1 MKRLIHATSTYNDDT
16 DLLEINV
23 AILYD
28 IVPVE
33 GSTILDIND
42 SEFFDF
48 EQNLLL
54 VLAVHDFELED
65 SYESNRPNS
74 SSRYYIL
81 TKTNEAGTRL
91 RVFVKLRVSD
101 HTVDSRYKDGKMIT
115 HKKRDVEHIKKEA
128 RKLAYNKYGQT
139 RGYAPRRIDIVFDDE
154 HYKSYEK
161 ALQAIEKQLEEFDPE
176 EE

>member
-1 MKRLIHATSTYNDDT
+1 MKRWIHATSTYNDKT
-16 DLLEINV
+16 DLLEIDV

-28 IVPVE
+28 IVPIE
-33 GSTILDIND
+33 GNTILDLND

-74 SSRYYIL
+74 LSRYYIL
-81 TKTNEAGTRL
+81 TKTNAEGTRL

-101 HTVDSRYKDGKMIT
+101 HAVDVRYKDGKLIT
-115 HKKRDVEHIKKEA
+115 HKKRDIEHIKKEA
-128 RKLAYNKYGQT
+128 QKLAYTKYGQT
-139 RGYAPRRIDIVFDDE
+139 RGYAPRRIDIIFDDE

-176 EE
+176 E

>member
-1 MKRLIHATSTYNDDT
+1 MKRWIHATTLYNDNT
-16 DLLEINV
+16 DLLEIDV
-23 AILYD
+23 TVLYD
-28 IVPVE
+28 IVPIK
-33 GSTILDIND
+33 GNTILDIND

-54 VLAVHDFELED
+54 VLSVHDFELED
-65 SYESNRPNS
+65 AYESNRSDS

-81 TKTNEAGTRL
+81 TKSNKAGTKL

-101 HTVDSRYKDGKMIT
+101 HSVDARYKNGNLIT
-115 HKKRDVEHIKKEA
+115 HKKRDIEHIKKEA
-128 RKLAYNKYGQT
+128 QKLAYTKYGQT
-139 RGYAPRRIDIVFDDE
+139 RGYAPRRIDIIFDDE
-154 HYKSYEK
+154 HYRSYEK